1 MDSLLEKMGYEKVR
15 SVGRGAFGDCIL
27 CRGRNDA
34 SKVIVKVINTHGM
47 SAKEE
52 NYMQSEVNLLK
63 KVQHPLII
71 GYIDYF
77 TSDNHLAIVMQYAE
91 GGTLEKLIN
100 ERVIKESNT
109 KEHFPEKTVLEYFT
123 QILIALDH
131 MHSKHIVHR
140 DLKPQNILMNRKR
153 TILKLSDFGIS
164 KELGTKSAASTV
176 IGTPNYLSP
185 EVCESR
191 PYNQKSD
198 MWSLGCVLFELL
210 QLERA
215 FNGENL
221 PAIVMKITQGKLKKM
236 GDHVSEEV
244 KKIVYNLLQTNETK
258 RSDIAELL
266 VNGTVIPYLI
276 SIHCD
281 LGRLE
286 PPSNDKRKPSAS
298 LGSRLRTYPT
308 QSTLRAL
315 SSSSITP
322 SMTQNITPIQSS
334 LDSNYFAAGRST
346 GFNSRSQSRVPVQTK
361 YEQYH

>member
-1 MDSLLEKMGYEKVR
+1 MESYEKVR
-15 SVGRGAFGDCIL
+15 VVGRGAFGVCWL
-27 CRGRNDA
+27 CRGKKDD
-34 SKVIVKVINTHGM
+34 SKVIVKLINTHGM
-47 SAKEE
+47 TEKEE
-52 NYMQSEVNLLK
+52 NYIQSEVALLK

-77 TSDNHLAIVMQYAE
+77 TIDNQLAIVMQYAE
-91 GGTLEKLIN
+91 GGTLERLIN
-100 ERVIKESNT
+100 DQRVIKDNM

-131 MHSKHIVHR
+131 MHSKQIVHR
-140 DLKPQNILMNRKR
+140 DLKPQNILMNRRK

-185 EVCESR
+185 EICESR

-215 FNGENL
+215 FDGENL
-221 PAIVMKITQGKLKKM
+221 PAIVMKITQGKLKPM
-236 GDHVSEEV
+236 GEHVSDEV
-244 KKIVYNLLQTNETK
+244 KKLVYNLLKTNEK
-258 RSDIAELL
+258 SRPDVSDLL
-266 VNGTVIPYLI
+266 VDATVLPYLI

-286 PPSNDKRKPSAS
+286 APTNDKRKPSAS
-298 LGSRLRTYPT
+298 LSSRLRTYPT
-308 QSTLRAL
+308 QSTLRAY
-315 SSSSITP
+315 SSSSVTP
-322 SMTQNITPIQSS
+322 SMTQNFITPTPSI
-334 LDSNYFAAGRST
+334 LDSGFFAPGRSN
-346 GFNSRSQSRVPVQTK
+346 GSNVRNPPSRIAVQPR
-361 YEQYH
+361 Y

>member
-1 MDSLLEKMGYEKVR
+1 MDSYEKVR
-15 SVGRGAFGDCIL
+15 VVGRGAFGVCWL
-27 CRGRNDA
+27 CRDKISSA
-34 SKVIVKVINTHGM
+34 KVIVKMINTHGM
-47 SAKEE
+47 SEKEE
-52 NYMQSEVNLLK
+52 KYIQSEVNLLK

-77 TSDNHLAIVMQYAE
+77 TIDNQLAIVMQYAE

-100 ERVIKESNT
+100 EQRQIKENI
-109 KEHFPEKTVLEYFT
+109 PEKTVLEYFT

-140 DLKPQNILMNRKR
+140 DLKPANILMNRRK

-185 EVCESR
+185 EICESR

-215 FNGENL
+215 FDGENL
-221 PAIVMKITQGKLKKM
+221 PAIVMKITQGRLKQMGEHVTPEAKKLV
-236 GDHVSEEV
+236 DA
-244 KKIVYNLLQTNETK
+244 LLKTNEKSRPDVT
-258 RSDIAELL
+258 DLL
-266 VNGTVIPYLI
+266 VDPVVLPYLI

-286 PPSNDKRKPSAS
+286 PPTTDKRKPSAS
-298 LGSRLRTYPT
+298 LSSRLRTYPT
-308 QSTLRAL
+308 QSTLRAHSSSMSLL
-315 SSSSITP
+315 SSQHLTPTPSSIE
-322 SMTQNITPIQSS
+322 
-334 LDSNYFAAGRST
+334 T
-346 GFNSRSQSRVPVQTK
+346 GMKPLIKNLSQSRISSQAR
-361 YEQYH
+361 YHQHRFTE

>member
-1 MDSLLEKMGYEKVR
+1 MESYEKVR
-15 SVGRGAFGDCIL
+15 VVGRGAFGVCWL
-27 CRGRNDA
+27 CRGKNDA
-34 SKVIVKVINTHGM
+34 SKVIVKLINTHGM
-47 SAKEE
+47 SEKEE
-52 NYMQSEVNLLK
+52 NYIQSEVALLK

-77 TSDNHLAIVMQYAE
+77 TVDNQLAIVMQYAE

-100 ERVIKESNT
+100 EQRVIKDNM

-131 MHSKHIVHR
+131 MHSKQIVHR
-140 DLKPQNILMNRKR
+140 DLKPQNILMNRRR

-185 EVCESR
+185 EICESR

-215 FNGENL
+215 FDGENL
-221 PAIVMKITQGKLKKM
+221 PAIVMKITQGKLKPM
-236 GDHVSEEV
+236 GEHVSKEV
-244 KKIVYNLLQTNETK
+244 QKLVFTLLKTNEK
-258 RSDIAELL
+258 SRPDVSDLL
-266 VNGTVIPYLI
+266 VDATVLPYLI

-286 PPSNDKRKPSAS
+286 APSNDKRKPSAS
-298 LGSRLRTYPT
+298 LSSRLRTYPT
-308 QSTLRAL
+308 QSTLRAYSNCSVTPSATQKIAQTNSTSGDSGFATRSTAL
-315 SSSSITP
+315 SSIRT
-322 SMTQNITPIQSS
+322 
-334 LDSNYFAAGRST
+334 
-346 GFNSRSQSRVPVQTK
+346 QSRIPMTPK
-361 YEQYH
+361 HDQYH